1 MEIIIIASLKGYTT
15 AISLIKA
22 FIFQNYKVTVLSDVS
37 SDYLNVDYIVD
48 QNFNIYQFITSNLLN
63 PDLIFFCEGGSM
75 KLFPMGLEN
84 VQCKT
89 FWYGIDTHMDYDKHL
104 MISNFFDCTFLAQKQ
119 YVSPFKKAGV
129 QNVYWLPLAFDI
141 SMSLKKDE
149 DRIYDIAFVGSL
161 DKKMHPERVK
171 LVDKLKN
178 EFPNSFFGFA
188 NGIEMYKIYSKSKIV
203 FNKSINNDINMRYFE
218 ALGNGAI
225 LLTDNIEN
233 NGVEDIFIKGKHY
246 VEYDESNLI
255 SIVKKC
261 LENNLFNHKELQDF
275 VLKNHTYDQR
285 VVSILN
291 TLNSINKSKFFINA
305 IDYLKVYISLE
316 NFVVTVECLLKIVIE
331 EIVKSNLK
339 RKVLFFPL
347 ITSLKFILIIIS
359 KKYKLNK

>member
-1 MEIIIIASLKGYTT
+1 
-15 AISLIKA
+15 
-22 FIFQNYKVTVLSDVS
+22 
-37 SDYLNVDYIVD
+37 
-48 QNFNIYQFITSNLLN
+48 
-63 PDLIFFCEGGSM
+63 
-75 KLFPMGLEN
+75 
-84 VQCKT
+84 
-89 FWYGIDTHMDYDKHL
+89 
-104 MISNFFDCTFLAQKQ
+104 
-119 YVSPFKKAGV
+119 
-129 QNVYWLPLAFDI
+129 
-141 SMSLKKDE
+141 
-149 DRIYDIAFVGSL
+149 
-161 DKKMHPERVK
+161 
-171 LVDKLKN
+171 
-178 EFPNSFFGFA
+178 
-188 NGIEMYKIYSKSKIV
+188 
-203 FNKSINNDINMRYFE
+203 MRYFE